1 MRQNNC
7 VLTHLSQLYEVSMEY
22 KYFVSSQE
30 MRTYDTTTIKHYEMP
45 SLVLMER
52 AALAVAEE
60 VEKRFGKE
68 NKVLIVAGC
77 GNNGGDGIAV
87 GRLLKQQGFVVDF
100 SLIGRLEQCSEET
113 ARHIAIIQKYG
124 CLLQG
129 KIQDGEYDIIIDAL
143 FGIGLSRNV
152 EGDHKQA
159 IRKINESNAFV
170 YSVDIPSG
178 INANNGER
186 MNVAVKA
193 DITVTFAFE
202 KLGHILYPGCRNAG
216 TVICKD
222 IGITSE
228 SFLLK
233 EPQVYSYPDYY
244 KENAKELMPARDG
257 SGNKGTFGKVLVIAG
272 SKNMSGACE
281 LCAKGAYRIGAGM
294 VKIITAEENRVIMQE
309 KIPEALLTTYS
320 SDENKSLGEFRDI
333 LRKDMDWADCII
345 IGPGLGKG
353 QIAGF
358 LLNKAVQEN
367 QKPLI
372 IDADGINLLAESEE
386 LKNYLKN
393 NTVIDK
399 RQVILTPH
407 IVEFVRLNGGTVDET
422 KKQILTKTKEL
433 ADILNCIVVAKD
445 ARTIV
450 ASYGEESVF
459 INTTGNDGMATAGS
473 GDVLAGIIGGLV
485 AQGMQAED
493 AARTGVYFH
502 GILGDRVSDKFGRY
516 AVMAGDLI
524 EQMKDIITKQETR
537 EQNRW

>member
-1 MRQNNC
+1 
-7 VLTHLSQLYEVSMEY
+7 MEY
-22 KYFVSSQE
+22 KYFVSAQE
-30 MRTYDTTTIKHYEMP
+30 MKTYDATTIKHYEMP

-52 AALAVAEE
+52 AALAVTEE
-60 VEKRFGKE
+60 IVKRFGME

-87 GRLLKQQGFVVDF
+87 YRLLKQRGYEVDL

-113 ARHIAIIQKYG
+113 ARQIAIVQKYG
-124 CLLQG
+124 CILQG
-129 KIQDGEYDIIIDAL
+129 KIPDKEYDIIIDAL

-152 EGDHKQA
+152 EGEYQQA
-159 IRKINESNAFV
+159 IRAINESNAFV
-170 YSVDIPSG
+170 CSVDIPSG
-178 INANNGER
+178 INADTGKR
-186 MNVAVKA
+186 MNTAVRA
-193 DITVTFAFE
+193 DITVTFAYE
-202 KLGHILYPGCRNAG
+202 KLGHILYPGCQDAG
-216 TVICKD
+216 IVICKD

-228 SFLLK
+228 SFLQK
-233 EPQVYSYPDYY
+233 EPQVYSFGDSY
-244 KENAKELMPARDG
+244 KQNVKELMPDRDG

-294 VKIITAEENRVIMQE
+294 VKVVTAEENRIIIQE

-320 SDENKSLGEFRDI
+320 SEDEKSVDKLKET
-333 LRKDMDWADCII
+333 LRKDMDSADCII

-353 QIAGF
+353 PMAGI
-358 LLNKAVQEN
+358 LLSHVIRES

-386 LKNYLKN
+386 LKKYLKHN
-393 NTVIDK
+393 AAANKRPVI
-399 RQVILTPH
+399 VTPH
-407 IVEFVRLNGGTVDET
+407 IAEFVRLNGGTVEEAKRHRFT
-422 KKQILTKTKEL
+422 KAKEL
-433 ADILNCIVVAKD
+433 ADNLNCIVVMKD
-445 ARTIV
+445 ARTVV
-450 ASYGEESVF
+450 ASEEEDRVF

-493 AARTGVYFH
+493 AARTGVYIH
-502 GILGDRVSDKFGRY
+502 GILGDRASDKLGRY

-524 EQMKDIITKQETR
+524 EQMKVRSKTDGRRIQ
-537 EQNRW
+537 